1 MWWKDDKENSYFINK
16 KIKLKGKRKNETNSP
31 EIRLLLLCRVSNGT
45 MEPDKARCFLIT
57 KHRRSMH
64 TLSHSCIFCS
74 KLLACVLLTSFVFHY
89 TVNMYKASFLGSRY
103 RLFSNFDNLP
113 RTVTSLHYIL
123 DLIYIYMYVGTNT
136 YIYGNPNR
144 RANLE
149 DWLAE
154 SYRTETIKSRIV
166 HRSPSPDVAVSCLVN
181 DMQRCFLI
189 WINDGERI
197 RVT

>member
-1 MWWKDDKENSYFINK
+1 MWWKDDKENSYSIKK

-136 YIYGNPNR
+136 YIYMVIR
-144 RANLE
+144 IEERILRI
-149 DWLAE
+149 DWLKVTE
-154 SYRTETIKSRIV
+154 RRLSNHGSYVVPLLQT
-166 HRSPSPDVAVSCLVN
+166 
-181 DMQRCFLI
+181 
-189 WINDGERI
+189 
-197 RVT
+197 